1 MNFRSHT
8 EEIPFAKAI
17 WEERP
22 REAEK
27 LKQNLLARLDP
38 EGPLKTFW
46 NVGLY
51 SKNNRK
57 PLRRAKEMFE
67 PLTCIGSTLA
77 RPSIR

>member
-1 MNFRSHT
+1 MNFPSHI
-8 EEIPFAKAI
+8 EETPFAKAI

-22 REAEK
+22 GEAEE
-27 LKQNLLARLDP
+27 LKQNLLARLHH

-77 RPSIR
+77 RQS